1 MSDTIFHIYDKTF
14 KKVLTLSS
22 VAVIN
27 MINGLFDTD
36 YPTDSTITYNW
47 TEFEDEELR
56 KVLADTIL
64 TINGRYSYHIEAQM
78 TKDDNIIF
86 RMFDYGYRH
95 AERNKSLQE
104 DSYTLYFPEPKIIY
118 FSTNGTIP
126 DDYTVKLHFGSQGE
140 FPFHVPVFNY
150 LKTTP
155 AELTQK
161 KLVILIPFELL
172 KLQKIMK
179 KERSPENLEALKNLI
194 QNDILGSIN
203 ENLCAGNITVDDSR
217 LLRCYTQKLYD
228 HIYSHYEEMEEL
240 NEMTDESFMVDYE
253 IFMKERDEALAK
265 KDAVLAEMNAAL
277 AEKDAEIERLKRQ
290 LADSSNQI

>member
-47 TEFEDEELR
+47 TEFEDEELK

-95 AERNKSLQE
+95 AERNKSVQE

-126 DDYTVKLHFGSQGE
+126 NDYTVKLHFGSQGE

-203 ENLCAGNITVDDSR
+203 ENLRAGNITVDDSR